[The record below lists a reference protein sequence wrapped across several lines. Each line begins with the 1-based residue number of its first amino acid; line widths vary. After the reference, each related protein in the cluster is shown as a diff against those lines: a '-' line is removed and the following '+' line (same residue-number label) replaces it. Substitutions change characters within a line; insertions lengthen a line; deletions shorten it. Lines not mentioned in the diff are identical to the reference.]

1 MTADK
6 TFELNIVSYIGMWY
20 TKHSDAPFRPY
31 RASGTRVRTYVT
43 IPGSLLPV
51 PTLSNVTRRR
61 TLGIELTARQL
72 TIIDLVKQHAPITGE
87 QIAECLGISRPTI
100 RSDLSV
106 LVMLGYIDA
115 KPKVGY
121 FLGKVMTSEGWQSE
135 RLMNLKVKD
144 VMNRPVVISES
155 ATVNDAVIS
164 LFVEN
169 TGFLTV
175 TDEQGALTG
184 MVSLKD
190 LLKVTLGNANAAA
203 IPINMVM
210 TRLPRVVLVSPE
222 DPVLEAAKKM
232 LEHQVGGMPVVVL
245 QGDRNRYE
253 VVGRITKTS
262 MAQLLVDLNS
272 GYLAE

>member
-1 MTADK
+1 MT
-6 TFELNIVSYIGMWY
+6 I
-20 TKHSDAPFRPY
+20 
-31 RASGTRVRTYVT
+31 
-43 IPGSLLPV
+43 
-51 PTLSNVTRRR
+51 
-61 TLGIELTARQL
+61 IEL
-72 TIIDLVKQHAPITGE
+72 VKKHAPITGE

-121 FLGKVMTSEGWQSE
+121 FLGKVMTSEGQQSVK
-135 RLMNLKVKD
+135 LMNLKVKD
-144 VMNRPVVISES
+144 VMNRPVIIEES

-190 LLKVTLGNANAAA
+190 LLKVTLGNPKAAA
-203 IPINMVM
+203 IPISMVM
-210 TRLPRVVLVSPE
+210 TRLPRLVLVSPE
-222 DPVLEAAKKM
+222 DSLLEAAKKM
-232 LEHQVGGMPVVVL
+232 LNHQVGGMPVVITS
-245 QGDRNRYE
+245 GDRNRHE
-253 VVGRITKTS
+253 VVGRITKTN
-262 MAQLLVDLNS
+262 MTQVLVSLTS
-272 GYLAE
+272 GLIAE

>member
-1 MTADK
+1 MT
-6 TFELNIVSYIGMWY
+6 I
-20 TKHSDAPFRPY
+20 
-31 RASGTRVRTYVT
+31 
-43 IPGSLLPV
+43 
-51 PTLSNVTRRR
+51 
-61 TLGIELTARQL
+61 IEL
-72 TIIDLVKQHAPITGE
+72 VKKHAPITGE

-121 FLGKVMTSEGWQSE
+121 FLGKVMTSEGQLNE
-135 RLMNLKVKD
+135 KFMNLKVKD
-144 VMNRPVVISES
+144 VMNRPVVIVES

-190 LLKVTLGNANAAA
+190 LLKVTLGNPNAAA
-203 IPINMVM
+203 IPISMVM
-210 TRLPRVVLVSPE
+210 TRVPRLVLVAPE
-222 DPVLEAAKKM
+222 DSVLEAAKKM
-232 LEHQVGGMPVVVL
+232 LEHQVGGMPVVVSH
-245 QGDRNRYE
+245 GDRSRLE
-253 VVGRITKTS
+253 VVGRITKTI
-262 MAQLLVDLNS
+262 MTQALVDLTSRFN
-272 GYLAE
+272 AE